1 MSRRPKVRNRTGGEK
16 SKYPPEPFDWYVEEQ
31 FAVDLLLEAE
41 RFEGEIVDPCCGMG
55 MIPSTAMRHGYQVR
69 GFDLVDRLR
78 LADFPFEDR
87 DLLDPALWESVPRFD
102 NTVFNPPYSYEKG
115 IAERCIRRA
124 LEMTRR
130 KVAALLPNKFNSS
143 IGRYPLFTET
153 PLARIHWLCSR
164 PSMPPGSALISGAVE
179 FGGGIPDYAWFVWD
193 RAHLG
198 PSTNNYLILPQ
209 DLAVLRKKLVKKE
222 AASDG

>member
-16 SKYPPEPFDWYVEEQ
+16 SKYPPEPFDWYVEEGW
-31 FAVDLLLEAE
+31 AVDLLLQAE

-55 MIPSTAMRHGYQVR
+55 MIPSIALRHGLIAS
-69 GFDLVDRLR
+69 GSDIVDRPR
-78 LADFPFEDR
+78 LAEFPFR
-87 DLLDPALWESVPRFD
+87 RLDFFGAEWDPPTEVD
-102 NTVFNPPYSYEKG
+102 NIAFNPPYSYEIG

-124 LEMTRR
+124 LGVARR

-153 PLARIHWLCSR
+153 PLKTIHWLCSR
-164 PSMPPGSALISGAVE
+164 PSMPPGSVLVRGAVE

-193 RAHLG
+193 HAHMG
-198 PSTNNYLILPQ
+198 PSTNSYLILPQ
-209 DLAVLRKKLVKKE
+209 DLAVLRRKLAKKE
-222 AASDG
+222 AASNG